1 MYLQISH
8 AAADLAAPAIPLQNL
23 LVQFA
28 VGFVIEPNSRAFPA
42 WVLHEGSTLIW
53 AKNVPC

>member
-42 WVLHEGSTLIW
+42 WVLHEG
-53 AKNVPC
+53 